1 MNKFS
6 KTSAARLATCH
17 PDLIKVFT
25 RVLELCDC
33 SILCGHRTEEE
44 QNAAFAEGKSQIQ
57 YPNGKHNTLPSRAV
71 DAAPYPIDWNDRERF
86 SYFAGLVVGVGASM
100 GVAIRWG
107 GDWDKD
113 NELKDNNFDDLV
125 HFELC

>member
-44 QNAAFAEGKSQIQ
+44 QNAAFAEEKSQVQ

-100 GVAIRWG
+100 GIAIRWG
-107 GDWDKD
+107 GDWDND
-113 NELKDNNFDDLV
+113 FDLKDNNFDDLV

>member
-6 KTSAARLATCH
+6 KTSATRLATCH
-17 PDLIKVFT
+17 PDLVSVLT

-33 SILCGHRTEEE
+33 SILCGHRNEEE
-44 QNAAFAEGKSQIQ
+44 QNAAFLNGKSQVQ

-71 DAAPYPIDWNDRERF
+71 DVAPYPIDWNDRERF
-86 SYFAGLVVGVGASM
+86 SYFAGLVIGVGASM
-100 GVAIRWG
+100 GIAIRWG
-107 GDWDKD
+107 GDWDGD
-113 NELKDNNFDDLV
+113 FDLKDNHFDDLV

>member
-17 PDLIKVFT
+17 PDLAKVFT
-25 RVLELCDC
+25 RVLQICDC
-33 SILCGHRTEEE
+33 SIICGHRNKEE
-44 QNAAFAEGKSQIQ
+44 QNAAFTEGKSQVQ

-71 DAAPYPIDWNDRERF
+71 DVAPYPINWNDRERF
-86 SYFAGLVVGVGASM
+86 SYFAGLVIGVGASM
-100 GVAIRWG
+100 GIAIRWG
-107 GDWDKD
+107 GDWDGD
-113 NELKDNNFDDLV
+113 FDIKDNNFDDLV